1 MWAIELNEAQNKQKN
16 KNNEA
21 QSLTLL
27 HAMKSEAPTRDDVMI
42 KCDII
47 KVRLQL
53 SSFNILL
60 TMQLQC
66 ALSTFPPHPHLDL
79 MSPVTKHIPVWLLNK
94 PKCTLT

>member
-1 MWAIELNEAQNKQKN
+1 MRLKINKKN

-53 SSFNILL
+53 SSFNI
-60 TMQLQC
+60 TPYYATPVC
-66 ALSTFPPHPHLDL
+66 SEHLSST
-79 MSPVTKHIPVWLLNK
+79 S
-94 PKCTLT
+94 TLGSDESSYKTYPCMASE